1 MKKWFYIGAIG
12 LALFEVLNVYF
23 IMPMPGSQEM
33 ESIDLAY
40 FLYTWRW
47 AFRGAFVILMA
58 IGAYKAYVS
67 RRWLMLGVLVACLAL
82 AYLFNFK
89 MAADKMFYQPGQLS
103 LSDSK
108 SNAIPL
114 DKLVLGI
121 ELNNEAKAY
130 PIQLIAY
137 HHQVLD
143 TLGGKPIMVT
153 YCSVCRSGRIFE
165 PVVNGAPETFRLVG
179 MDHFNAMFED
189 ESTGSWWRQVSGEAI
204 AGPLKGSALPELRSE
219 QSSLKQWLERY
230 PNSLVMQRD
239 STFNEEY
246 DDLDDYDFGIERG
259 DLTRT
264 DTLSWKEKSWVVG
277 IESGNDSKAVDWNRL
292 KEERVVNLE
301 LGGKPVVVALAQDTL
316 SFYAH
321 ARPDNTVFSIR
332 NDTLLGKHRY
342 TIWGEPIDDS
352 IPPLKKINAYQ
363 EFWHSWRT
371 FHPETDLSVQD

>member
-40 FLYTWRW
+40 FLHTWRW
-47 AFRGAFVILMA
+47 AFRAGFVIMML
-58 IGAYKAYVS
+58 IGAYKAYTS
-67 RRWLMLGVLVACLAL
+67 KRWLMLAVFAACLAVGL
-82 AYLFNFK
+82 MFNFK
-89 MAADKMFYQPGQLS
+89 MAADKMFYQPGQLT
-103 LSDSK
+103 LADSV
-108 SNAIPL
+108 SNTIPL
-114 DKLVLGI
+114 NKLVLGI
-121 ELNNEAKAY
+121 QINNEAKAY

-153 YCSVCRSGRIFE
+153 YCSVCRTGRIFE
-165 PVVNGAPETFRLVG
+165 PVVNGTPETFRLVG

-189 ESTGSWWRQVSGEAI
+189 QTTGSWWRQVSGEAI
-204 AGPLKGSALPELRSE
+204 AGPLKGSTLPELKSE

-277 IESGNDSKAVDWNRL
+277 IEIGDDSKVVDWNQL
-292 KEERVVNLE
+292 KQERVINLE
-301 LGGKPVVVALAQDTL
+301 LGGKPILVALAKDTL
-316 SFYAH
+316 SFYALE
-321 ARPDNTVFSIR
+321 RPDATTFRIQ
-332 NDTLLGKHRY
+332 NDTLVGQHRY
-342 TIWGEPIDDS
+342 TVWGDPIEDS

-371 FHPETDLSVQD
+371 FHPNMEQNPL